1 MPAWGA
7 GAGWQIISVRRLR
20 SASAR
25 SPPMSRDGFPGS
37 PGHVQAKATPQGPH
51 SLVRRPRPWPI
62 NAVGCR
68 RMIEG
73 NEAVEQRL
81 RERNEAVGSTT
92 APAITSLLAQPDEGN
107 RVHARISEHGAPL
120 RRDSL
125 LLAWVS
131 DGCFVSDHG
140 RPGDVADLGGG
151 HDRGPSR
158 LQPARRNG
166 PRASPLA

>member
-1 MPAWGA
+1 MSTKLLIAVALEMTSILTGWTPFPGADSRPPWAQSRMRQLGPVQSQGRQPRQQSAVVNAYSLPGTRYAAWGA

-68 RMIEG
+68 RTIEG
-73 NEAVEQRL
+73 NEAMARRL
-81 RERNEAVGSTT
+81 RERNE
-92 APAITSLLAQPDEGN
+92 
-107 RVHARISEHGAPL
+107 
-120 RRDSL
+120 
-125 LLAWVS
+125 
-131 DGCFVSDHG
+131 
-140 RPGDVADLGGG
+140 
-151 HDRGPSR
+151 
-158 LQPARRNG
+158 
-166 PRASPLA
+166 